1 MHFKRASNVIWE
13 PRHACLETLENEN
26 AKSEAETQ
34 TENKRRPKKKNTTDS
49 QKRLITEMKQSV
61 YTLT

>member
-34 TENKRRPKKKNTTDS
+34 TENKRRPKKKNT
-49 QKRLITEMKQSV
+49 KQTFRDV
-61 YTLT
+61 

>member
-13 PRHACLETLENEN
+13 PRHACIETLENEN

-34 TENKRRPKKKNTTDS
+34 TENKRRPKKMCT
-49 QKRLITEMKQSV
+49 KQTFKDV
-61 YTLT
+61 